1 MSTVAIQPSLLRW
14 ARERAGL
21 GVAALEAKF
30 PRYPSWEA
38 GEAAPT
44 LRQLETLAHKTMTP
58 LGYFFLPEPPEERLP
73 VPDFRT
79 VRDQGVR
86 RRPSPNLLETIQIM
100 QRRQDWL
107 REYLTE
113 LGHEALPFVGS
124 GKITDQPERVAS
136 DIRLKLGMTAS
147 WANDHAT
154 WSDALRDLRHRI
166 EAAGVVV
173 IINGVVGNNT
183 HRALDPEE
191 FRGFVLSDP
200 VAPLIFVNGADAK
213 SAQMFT
219 LAHELAHLWIGSDGV
234 FNLLE
239 LQPSNDAAEQF
250 CNRVAAEFLIPAA
263 ELAQVW
269 PQTAGAE
276 RRFNA
281 IAARFKVSPIVA
293 ARRAL
298 DLRLISKAEFFA
310 FYSDYQRDERRRSAK
325 KSSGGDFYATQEVR
339 VGRRFGEAVTRAARE
354 GRILFT
360 EAYQLTGLYGQTFDR
375 FAEGVGVSLK

>member
-21 GVAALEAKF
+21 GMATLEAKF

-44 LRQLETLAHKTMTP
+44 LKQLETLAHKTMTP

-73 VPDFRT
+73 LPDFRT
-79 VRDQGVR
+79 VRDQGVYQ
-86 RRPSPNLLETIQIM
+86 RPSPNLLETIQMM

-107 REYLTE
+107 RENLIE
-113 LGHEALPFVGS
+113 LGHEALAFVGAAKLS
-124 GKITDQPERVAS
+124 DNPERVAH
-136 DIRLKLGMTAS
+136 DIRRQIGIGDS
-147 WANDHAT
+147 WANDHST
-154 WSDALRDLRHRI
+154 WTDALRDLRHRI

-173 IINGVVGNNT
+173 TINGVVGNNT

-239 LQPSNDAAEQF
+239 LQPSNDEVEQF
-250 CNRVAAEFLIPAA
+250 CNRVAAEFLIPSA
-263 ELAQVW
+263 ELARIW
-269 PQTAGAE
+269 PQSAGAE
-276 RRFNA
+276 RRFNN

-298 DLRLISKAEFFA
+298 DLGLINKSEFFS
-310 FYSDYQRDERRRSAK
+310 FYNDYKNEERRRSAK

-360 EAYQLTGLYGQTFDR
+360 DAYQLTGLYGQTFDR
-375 FAEGVGVSLK
+375 FAKGVGVSLK

>member
-1 MSTVAIQPSLLRW
+1 MAT
-14 ARERAGL
+14 
-21 GVAALEAKF
+21 LEAKF
-30 PRYPSWEA
+30 PRYASWEA

-44 LRQLETLAHKTMTP
+44 LKQLETLAHKTMTP
-58 LGYFFLPEPPEERLP
+58 LGYFFLPEPPEEKLP
-73 VPDFRT
+73 LPDFRT

-86 RRPSPNLLETIQIM
+86 RHPSPNLLETIQMM

-107 REYLTE
+107 RENLVE
-113 LGHEALPFVGS
+113 LGHEALAFVGTANLS
-124 GKITDQPERVAS
+124 DNPERIAH
-136 DIRLKLGMTAS
+136 DIRRQIGVGDS
-147 WANDHAT
+147 WANDHST
-154 WSDALRDLRHRI
+154 WADSLRDLRQKI

-173 IINGVVGNNT
+173 AINGVVGNNT

-239 LQPSNDAAEQF
+239 LQPSNDQVEQF

-263 ELAQVW
+263 ELARIW
-269 PQTAGAE
+269 PQSAEAE
-276 RRFNA
+276 RRFNT
-281 IAARFKVSPIVA
+281 IAAQFKVSPIVA

-298 DLRLISKAEFFA
+298 DLGLINKSQFFS
-310 FYSDYQRDERRRSAK
+310 FYNDYQNEERRRSAK

-375 FAEGVGVSLK
+375 FAKGVGVSLK